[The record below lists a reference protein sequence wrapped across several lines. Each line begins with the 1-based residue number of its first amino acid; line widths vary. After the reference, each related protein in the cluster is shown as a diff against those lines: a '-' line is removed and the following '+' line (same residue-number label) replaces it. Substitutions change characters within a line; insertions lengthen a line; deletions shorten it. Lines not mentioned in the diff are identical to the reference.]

1 MNLRKYYKSTG
12 NNLLHK
18 GRNIQA
24 LPSLS
29 LSLLPSYSHSITL
42 QQQGPAIQKCELS
55 FSIIYFIIPNKQNSG
70 LKGILFDKTLSPFIN
85 FLVGKIYIWVSWLQ
99 HMDSWRNC
107 FPMCFWKKLSKVTV
121 PFSLKHTVT
130 FPALQNLASVS
141 FLCYASC
148 QSRQGLC
155 QLSQA
160 LLCLEQ
166 SGSSKIFSEH
176 IDEQKIW
183 TGLYHGS
190 NTTHFMWRR
199 SPLWWPEEVKW
210 DEQDFT

>member
-141 FLCYASC
+141 IRFP
-148 QSRQGLC
+148 
-155 QLSQA
+155 
-160 LLCLEQ
+160 LLCFL
-166 SGSSKIFSEH
+166 
-176 IDEQKIW
+176 
-183 TGLYHGS
+183 
-190 NTTHFMWRR
+190 
-199 SPLWWPEEVKW
+199 PE
-210 DEQDFT
+210 